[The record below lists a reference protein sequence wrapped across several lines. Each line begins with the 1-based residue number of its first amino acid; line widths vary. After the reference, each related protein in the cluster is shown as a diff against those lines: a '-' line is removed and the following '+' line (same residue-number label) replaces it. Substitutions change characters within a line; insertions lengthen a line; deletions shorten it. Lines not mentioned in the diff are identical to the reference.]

1 MAWAAIR
8 IHQNAMG
15 SSVPLTL
22 RADSEN
28 AGRISAKIGCEA
40 ELVAS

>member
-1 MAWAAIR
+1 MKWF
-8 IHQNAMG
+8 

-22 RADSEN
+22 SADSEK

-40 ELVAS
+40 ELFAS